1 MALKRIHMETLDQ
14 RMVKVYRDPELGE
27 YQTRLY
33 IADILQVNAT
43 YYTDSKQDA
52 IGTADRMLK
61 A

>member
-14 RMVKVYRDPELGE
+14 RMVKVYRDSELGE

-33 IADILQVNAT
+33 IAGIFQVNAT
-43 YYTDSKQDA
+43 YYTDNKQDA